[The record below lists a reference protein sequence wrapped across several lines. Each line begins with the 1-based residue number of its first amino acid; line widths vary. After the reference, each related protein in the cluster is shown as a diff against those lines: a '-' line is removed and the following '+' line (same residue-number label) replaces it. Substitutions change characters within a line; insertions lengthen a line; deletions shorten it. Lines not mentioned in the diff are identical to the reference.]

1 MSLLSRLAI
10 LTVRP
15 KDADHTVHRI
25 ILGTHT
31 SGQAS
36 DHLMIAEVVL
46 PKSPLESNGAEVAD
60 LYDEEKGGES
70 HIYARDGA

>member
-1 MSLLSRLAI
+1 MPWSSGTEHR
-10 LTVRP
+10 RP

-31 SGQAS
+31 SGQAP

-60 LYDEEKGGES
+60 LYDEEKGGLS
-70 HIYARDGA
+70 IDPSS